1 MFGKARSKA
10 ELQQMK
16 NEYLAN
22 LQVEIEN
29 SNVLEKK
36 IRKPDEAP
44 PVPPQYK
51 TEAELRADIQAI
63 DNELIQ
69 TMMNDIG
76 YGYTAVMEVIGGI
89 STDDKIKLLALYPQF
104 KATLAKDGVKSRLRL
119 LDPAFVNQKIK
130 QFLQMTNKSQ
140 GTANLAGIPATIE
153 ELQEMMPS
161 EDNIILT
168 LKTISNPTIV
178 NLIGAKK
185 FATIDKYLRKYLG
198 IYPSLDQ
205 INSFKTSKL
214 NNTTRTIL
222 AGDLGRLMLDY
233 KMITIQDLDGIRSGI
248 VDLINSGE
256 EEQIGEFIEGKLGGA
271 DDRALKQFASNW
283 KTTLATAGGENLPP
297 TDVLDEITTDFG
309 ALSGKEIED
318 NARYL
323 KRFKNQEDN
332 LTIKRDSQGNIYQK
346 VRTSM
351 DDESS
356 TLASRMSE
364 DVRSLAEFADDEES
378 QSLADDINSVLN
390 ERPTFASRLQV
401 IEMRK
406 LNEAGY
412 RSVDEIR
419 DQNEARALLSVLHS
433 AFDEDLKENVGMTIE
448 EIEETEYGNVLNQQ
462 SVLAS
467 DYDKEMQSNPEFR
480 DYVMGVKFDKY
491 FNTPTTIKGL
501 ENLSAEM
508 MEEMSRGEVPRI
520 RRQSVYEYDDTPL
533 APRRESVSLEPQLS
547 AQERGQLISNVFDEI
562 ESPISQN
569 AIEGVLRNVDGR
581 VRDLVSAVKV
591 KDIQPIVDL
600 IYQYANLNYGVQLGL
615 PPVFNSAI
623 TTKRQIHAMIMDR
636 VIKPVIESNL
646 MYNPDDMRLFN
657 PADYEETRDKRGL
670 SGFGMKK
677 MKKGFRKM
685 PDSKI
690 MKDEKMGQ
698 GMCGSGVK
706 GRISVKKLVGRGIAV
721 ENQPT
726 YKQFGKY
733 VMHYP
738 HLVNNNVFNV
748 KYPSL
753 GSIPAIKPKTITDD
767 YKDFV
772 LDIFDTGKMN
782 ERLFNTLDND
792 EKTHFHKVCKGAGLL
807 ELFKLKKGDTGEE
820 KEDLDRFNLLKGSFI
835 AGNNGESVIREL
847 RGLITKFIHEG
858 RITKN
863 EGLSLLMEIK

>member
-10 ELQQMK
+10 ELQQLK

-29 SNVLEKK
+29 QNVLEKK

-76 YGYTAVMEVIGGI
+76 YGYTSVIEAIGDI
-89 STDDKIKLLALYPQF
+89 ATDDKIKLLALYPQF
-104 KATLAKDGVKSRLRL
+104 KATIAKDGIKSRLKL
-119 LDPAFVNQKIK
+119 LSPAFINQKIK
-130 QFLQMTNKSQ
+130 QFIQMTNKSQ
-140 GTANLAGIPATIE
+140 GTTNLAGVPATIE
-153 ELQEMMPS
+153 ELQEMMPT

-168 LKTISNPTIV
+168 LKTISNPTIISLV
-178 NLIGAKK
+178 GAKR
-185 FATIDKYLRKYLG
+185 FAVIDKYLRKYLG
-198 IYPSLDQ
+198 IFPSLDQ

-233 KMITIQDLDGIRSGI
+233 KMITLQDLDAIRSG
-248 VDLINSGE
+248 VVELINTGE
-256 EEQIGEFIEGKLGGA
+256 EDQVGDFIEGKLGGA
-271 DDRALKQFASNW
+271 DDKALKLFASNW
-283 KTTLATAGGENLPP
+283 KTTLATAGGENLPDT
-297 TDVLDEITTDFG
+297 TDLEEISTDFG
-309 ALSGKEIED
+309 ALSGSQIEA
-318 NARYL
+318 NAEYL
-323 KRFKNQEDN
+323 KSFKNQQDN
-332 LTIKRDSQGNIYQK
+332 LTIKRDSKGNIYQK
-346 VRTSM
+346 VRTNV
-351 DDESS
+351 DDENS
-356 TLASRMSE
+356 TIATRMGE
-364 DVRSLAEFADDEES
+364 DIRSLAEFGGDEES
-378 QSLADDINSVLN
+378 QSLADDLNSVLS
-390 ERPTFASRLQV
+390 ERPAYASRLQV
-401 IEMRK
+401 LERRI
-406 LNEAGY
+406 LNDAGY
-412 RSVDEIR
+412 RSVDDIR

-433 AFDEDLKENVGMTIE
+433 QFNTDLEENVGMTIE
-448 EIEETEYGNVLNQQ
+448 EIEEDEYGNVLNQQ
-462 SVLAS
+462 SVLARERS
-467 DYDKEMQSNPEFR
+467 GMEQEDMDIIQTK
-480 DYVMGVKFDKY
+480 
-491 FNTPTTIKGL
+491 TIRRGL

-508 MEEMSRGEVPRI
+508 MEQMSRGDTPRI

-533 APRRESVSLEPQLS
+533 EPRRESVSLEPQLS
-547 AQERGQLISNVFDEI
+547 SQERGQLISNVFDEI
-562 ESPISQN
+562 ESPISQD

-600 IYQYANLNYGVQLGL
+600 IYQYANLNYGVKLGL

-670 SGFGMKK
+670 EGFGMKNANK
-677 MKKGFRKM
+677 LAKASVSKLASMNKPSMKVANKLAKE
-685 PDSKI
+685 SVS
-690 MKDEKMGQ
+690 Q
-698 GMCGSGVK
+698 LAS

-738 HLVNNNVFNV
+738 HLINSNVFNV

-782 ERLFNTLDND
+782 ERLFNILDND

-807 ELFKLKKGDTGEE
+807 ELFKLKKSDTGEE
-820 KEDLDRFNLLKGSFI
+820 KDDLDRFNLLKGSFI

-847 RGLITKFIHEG
+847 RSLITKFIHEG